1 MSKFHGLIV
10 EDSKMMR
17 QMLAQALSRIPGMT
31 VVEADNGFEGM
42 RALASRT
49 FDIVLTDI
57 NMPIMDGLKFVR
69 HVRTTPQHAKVPIII
84 ISTEAAPMDRDRA
97 LTLGANAYIQ
107 KPIQAPEVLRT
118 VQKLLKF
125 DDVRPD

>member
-57 NMPIMDGLKFVR
+57 NMPVMDGLKFVR